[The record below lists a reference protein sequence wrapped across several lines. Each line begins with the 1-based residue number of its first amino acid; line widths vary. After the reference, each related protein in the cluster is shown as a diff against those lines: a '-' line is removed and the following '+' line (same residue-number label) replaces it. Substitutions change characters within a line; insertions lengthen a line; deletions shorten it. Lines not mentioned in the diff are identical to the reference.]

1 MSDGAALFKAEQK
14 SAVAYYTLLQL
25 YVKILTVLAQRVF
38 VVRSGFFIFQ
48 KRLNDKSG
56 GHVL

>member
-38 VVRSGFFIFQ
+38 VVRNGFLFFQ
-48 KRLNDKSG
+48 NA
-56 GHVL
+56 